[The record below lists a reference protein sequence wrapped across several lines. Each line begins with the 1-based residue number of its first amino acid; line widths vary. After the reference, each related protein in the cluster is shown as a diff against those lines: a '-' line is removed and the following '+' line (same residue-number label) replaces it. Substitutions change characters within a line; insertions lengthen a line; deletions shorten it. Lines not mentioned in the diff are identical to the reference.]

1 MMAAAAVNV
10 GAKVWDLAEEIG
22 WVAVGSCLC
31 WEWHSPVASK
41 ALKSRNFIPGDS
53 GGNSA

>member
-1 MMAAAAVNV
+1 MAAAAVNV